1 MPFKIASD
9 TTVFIFKAT
18 GNLIV
23 AIAKTASVI
32 SADGTELLFTKQLF
46 SFAARWL

>member
-9 TTVFIFKAT
+9 LTIFILKAT
-18 GNLIV
+18 VPLIV
-23 AIAKTASVI
+23 VIAKTTSVI

-46 SFAARWL
+46 SFAAC